1 KTLTVSIIIPVYNE
15 EDYIKQCLDHIAA
28 QKIPPQ
34 EVIVV
39 DNNSTDNT
47 LKIVKDY
54 KFVRVLTEKQQGVL
68 YARNKGFNQAKSQI
82 IGRIDADTRLE
93 PDWVEQLQ
101 KIFSGSNI
109 DAVTGSSHFYDMPLS
124 PWNHK
129 VEDVF
134 KHNLYTYE
142 KDFPFLFGTNM
153 AIRKSAWNQVKD
165 LLCEDKYIFED
176 SDLAIHLYQTGH
188 KILYDKN
195 LRAGMSARRYQD
207 SPADFKKYINLQS
220 LTYKKHDIHTVGSKV
235 AIAAYFAGYLLARPL
250 SKSYDNKSQKRS
262 LRHLLFGDKQ
272 AREHPFES

>member
-1 KTLTVSIIIPVYNE
+1 MRKTLTVSIIIPVYNE

-28 QKIPPQ
+28 QKVRPQ

-153 AIRKSAWNQVKD
+153 AI
-165 LLCEDKYIFED
+165 
-176 SDLAIHLYQTGH
+176 
-188 KILYDKN
+188 
-195 LRAGMSARRYQD
+195 
-207 SPADFKKYINLQS
+207 
-220 LTYKKHDIHTVGSKV
+220 
-235 AIAAYFAGYLLARPL
+235 
-250 SKSYDNKSQKRS
+250 
-262 LRHLLFGDKQ
+262 
-272 AREHPFES
+272 